1 MNYDSASK
9 KRNFWR
15 CEVYK
20 PFFSVA
26 SKVDDEFIGKK
37 EYIPDNTIGYISLDS
52 EDEAHFVCAILNSS
66 KAYSLFAMRSSKS
79 KWGISISMVNKIPIP
94 EFDRENNNHLKLS
107 ELSKKAHLLKSQGK
121 LQEIERIEE
130 QINEI
135 ISNNKII

>member
-1 MNYDSASK
+1 MS
-9 KRNFWR
+9 
-15 CEVYK
+15 YK
-20 PFFSVA
+20 PAFSVV

-37 EYIPDNTIGYISLDS
+37 EYIPDNTIGYISLNS

-66 KAYSLFAMRSSKS
+66 IARSLFAMRSSKS

-94 EFDRENNNHLKLS
+94 EFDREDKNHLKLS
-107 ELSKKAHLLKSQGK
+107 KLSKKAHLLKSQGK
-121 LQEIERIEE
+121 LQEIKGIEE